1 MLAAASRILSLAVLI
16 LISNRQTGLSIIIKP
31 VKFAKHDF
39 NTDDITGTVS
49 DTNMRPVNGFTLQS
63 KTD

>member
-16 LISNRQTGLSIIIKP
+16 LFISNRQTGLSIIIKP
-31 VKFAKHDF
+31 VAFAKHDF

-63 KTD
+63 T